1 MSSDYL
7 YAGAGVRVNRASSLD
22 EPALLN
28 DRDTSTRPRS
38 RLDKWLIRLII
49 LIVCVLG
56 AELVWL
62 FGITPLM
69 PLSVVEVGG
78 IPGVEK
84 SFLLA
89 QAGIGEHSSYLTV
102 NTAAAEKTLESLYQ
116 VESAHVIKHYPDTVQ
131 IYLEPRRPAALS
143 LVQVDGKILP
153 VFFDKHGV
161 VIRIGGEIPGGA
173 AASSVPI
180 ISGLLFDNVVPGM
193 KQDVMYESLFTR
205 LEWLNA
211 SAPELLAAVSEIRV
225 NRKAYNGFDLVLYP
239 VNSTIKFRV
248 EAELNEDV
256 LRYMILMIDVFAR
269 TGLDVDEVDLRSG
282 TASYVVKEALSG

>member
-7 YAGAGVRVNRASSLD
+7 YAD
-22 EPALLN
+22 DPAPIV
-28 DRDTSTRPRS
+28 DRGIERGETTRTHS
-38 RLDKWLIRLII
+38 KMDKWLIRFII
-49 LIVCVLG
+49 LIACILG

-78 IPGVEK
+78 IPGIEK
-84 SFLLA
+84 SSLLA
-89 QAGIGEHSSYLTV
+89 QAGIGAHSSYLSV

-116 VESAHVIKHYPDTVQ
+116 IESAHVIKHYPDTVQ
-131 IYLEPRRPAALS
+131 IYLEPRHPAALS
-143 LVQVDGKILP
+143 LAQVEGKTLP
-153 VFFDKHGV
+153 VFLDKHGV
-161 VIRIGGEIPGGA
+161 VIRIGGESPEL
-173 AASSVPI
+173 ASSSSLPI
-180 ISGLLFDNVVPGM
+180 ISGLVFEELVPGM
-193 KQDVMYESLFTR
+193 KLPVMFESFFSR

-211 SAPELLAAVSEIRV
+211 SSPELLAAVSEIRI

-248 EAELNEDV
+248 EAELNEDA
-256 LRYMILMIDVFAR
+256 LRYMILMIDVLGR

-282 TASYVVKEALSG
+282 TASYAVKEALSG